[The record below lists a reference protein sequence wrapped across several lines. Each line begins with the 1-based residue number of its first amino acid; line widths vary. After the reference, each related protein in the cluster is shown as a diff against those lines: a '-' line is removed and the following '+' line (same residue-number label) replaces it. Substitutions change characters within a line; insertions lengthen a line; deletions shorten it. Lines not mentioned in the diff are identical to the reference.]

1 MFKRIFISLYTVSL
15 CLTMFAQQEES
26 LESKDSIQQEECYE
40 LTNPGARV
48 LYANYAGKMFQYYF
62 EKTVEEVKEENG
74 AKRIQYLWRGLN
86 KNKKPSK
93 YFNMMGLGEG
103 YITMVKIENGDY
115 YMTYDFGWSC
125 FPGDRSGY
133 LLKIPQNLKVGDE
146 LEGGTLKFVSKG
158 GFGKTFNDN
167 ELSCVDFKVVDE
179 CELDTKAGK
188 IRCLK
193 ITGKIVGT
201 CNTLNVNST
210 ETYYIAKNIG
220 IVRQENSIGTTIE
233 AVEIDYGVK
242 P

>member
-1 MFKRIFISLYTVSL
+1 MFKRLFTSL
-15 CLTMFAQQEES
+15 CLVTLCLPMFAQQEEATQP
-26 LESKDSIQQEECYE
+26 KDSTQQGECYE

-48 LYANYAGKMFQYYF
+48 LYSDYYGGMFQYYF
-62 EKTVEEVKEENG
+62 EKSVKEVKEENG
-74 AKRIQYLWRGLN
+74 TKSVQYHWKGLN
-86 KNKKPSK
+86 KKKKPSK
-93 YFNMMGLGEG
+93 YFKAFGLSEG
-103 YITMVKIENGDY
+103 YITTIKFENGAY

-125 FPGDRSGY
+125 FPGERSGY
-133 LLKIPQNLKVGDE
+133 LLKIPQNLKVGDT

-158 GFGKTFNDN
+158 GFGNTFKNN

-179 CELDTKAGK
+179 GELETKAGK

-201 CNTLNVNST
+201 CNKTKINST

-220 IVRQENSIGTTIE
+220 IVRQETSTGCTFE
-233 AVEIDYGVK
+233 VVEIDYGVK